1 MQTLADRIKAI
12 RKALNMT
19 QDEFSARIA
28 IKRNTLAVIES
39 QNRPTSEIVLKSIC
53 REFGVN
59 LDYLLHGTGP
69 MFAPKEATALDR
81 IDQLLG
87 GGNEFVKAVFVELA
101 DLSDEEWQ
109 MLHDFVQRVMD
120 RTKNPG
126 Q

>member
-1 MQTLADRIKAI
+1 MHDRIKDI
-12 RKALNMT
+12 RKALDMT
-19 QDEFSARIA
+19 QTEFAQRIG
-28 IKRNTLAVIES
+28 IKQNSLANIEIGRRNASNQVVT
-39 QNRPTSEIVLKSIC
+39 SIC

-69 MFAPKEATALDR
+69 MFAPKEVTALDR
-81 IDQLLG
+81 IDQILT

-101 DLSDEEWQ
+101 DLSDDEWQ

>member
-1 MQTLADRIKAI
+1 MDSERIKLI
-12 RKALNMT
+12 RQSLGLT
-19 QDEFSARIA
+19 QDEFASRIGISRSA
-28 IKRNTLAVIES
+28 LSLLES
-39 QNRPTSEIVLKSIC
+39 GKNNPSERTVMLIC

-59 LDYLLHGTGP
+59 LDYLLHGAGP

-101 DLSDEEWQ
+101 DLSDDEWQ

>member
-1 MQTLADRIKAI
+1 MHDRIKDI
-12 RKALNMT
+12 RKALDMT
-19 QDEFSARIA
+19 QTEFAQRIG
-28 IKRNTLAVIES
+28 IKQNSLANIEIGRRNASNQVVT
-39 QNRPTSEIVLKSIC
+39 SIC